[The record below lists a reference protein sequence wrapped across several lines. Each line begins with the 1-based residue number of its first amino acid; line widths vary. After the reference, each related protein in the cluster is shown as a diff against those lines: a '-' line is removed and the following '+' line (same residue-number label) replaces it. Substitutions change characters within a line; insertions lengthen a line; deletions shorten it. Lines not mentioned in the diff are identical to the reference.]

1 MDIQRGDILRI
12 NLNPTTGREQ
22 MGNAR
27 PCLVLSRTQ
36 FNQARKGIVIVSPI
50 TSTIKPDIKTMIPI
64 PDGYKI
70 QGSIIAEQVRTLD
83 LSKRWWK
90 PADIRLPEEFVDY
103 VVATL
108 NIIIGGD

>member
-1 MDIQRGDILRI
+1 MDSQRGEILRI

-22 MGNAR
+22 TGNAR
-27 PCLVLSRTQ
+27 PCIILSRTQ
-36 FNQARKGIVIVSPI
+36 FNKARKGIVIVSPI
-50 TSTIKPDIKTMIPI
+50 TSTIRPDIKTMIPI

-70 QGSIIAEQVRTLD
+70 QGSIIAEQIRTLG

-90 PADIRLPEEFVDY
+90 STGERLPEEFVDY

-108 NIIIGGD
+108 NIIIGNS

>member
-12 NLNPTTGREQ
+12 NLNPTSGREQ
-22 MGNAR
+22 TGNAR

-36 FNQARKGIVIVSPI
+36 FNQSRKGIVIVSPI
-50 TSTIKPDIKTMIPI
+50 TSTVRPDIKTMISI
-64 PDGYKI
+64 PDGFRI

-90 PADIRLPEEFVDY
+90 STGDRLPEEFVDY

-108 NIIIGGD
+108 NVLIGGR

>member
-1 MDIQRGDILRI
+1 MNIQRGDILCV

-22 MGNAR
+22 TGNAR

-50 TSTIKPDIKTMIPI
+50 TSTIRPEIKTMITI
-64 PDGYKI
+64 PEGYKI
-70 QGSIIAEQVRTLD
+70 QGSIIAEQIRTLD

-90 PADIRLPEEFVDY
+90 PTGERLPEEFVEY

-108 NIIIGGD
+108 NIIIGND